1 MELANQPAQTGERT
15 VIEHHEFYL
24 PAMPP
29 QRVVAYVQRFFAG
42 LRRI

>member
-1 MELANQPAQTGERT
+1 MELANQSAQDSESA

-29 QRVVAYVQRFFAG
+29 RRVVSYLQRFFAR
-42 LRRI
+42 LNHI